1 MATTADRIL
10 RKWKKQCMQYG
21 FIRHIN
27 GNTRDN
33 MVENLQY
40 VNYEFLFHLEEWS
53 VDWVLDLTPREIE
66 FVHENP
72 VMFQDIARANGSLM
86 PTLA

>member
-1 MATTADRIL
+1 
-10 RKWKKQCMQYG
+10 
-21 FIRHIN
+21 
-27 GNTRDN
+27 